1 MKNFLTKTWNQP
13 GVKLAGVFALIMAV
27 GFSTWWSFNDRTLN
41 LWPLLYALCFY
52 VFLWLMSYVFRN
64 NP

>member
-1 MKNFLTKTWNQP
+1 MKNFFIKTWNEP
-13 GVKLAGVFALIMAV
+13 GVKLAGVFALIVAV
-27 GFSTWWSFNDRTLN
+27 VFSTWWSLADRTLN
-41 LWPLLYALCFY
+41 LWPLLYAMGFY